1 MICSV
6 CIQVVRYFTKKAKN
20 KMISLKENIEEKL
33 WDFVKKNYNSENYSN
48 AILDSI
54 QFIGDLIREKS
65 GLEGDGNTLI
75 GIAFGGENPKIKL
88 NNLQTDTEKNIQ
100 KGIEQIFRGIY
111 SAYRNPRSHSKLDDS
126 ENDANEIIIFI
137 NHLLKILDKSKGK
150 FSTEIFLQR
159 VFDKDFVESEKY
171 SDILVESIPKNKY
184 YEVAI
189 ELYKQKSY
197 GKIQNIRFV
206 WNSIFQKLTESE
218 KKEIYELVSEELRFE
233 DLPELVIKN
242 FALFD
247 KIWENIDEDSRLR
260 AENKII
266 NLIPFA
272 EKNIYGQ
279 VTNDGIYVT
288 WLTSIIAKSE
298 LKESIASKI
307 EESLLSRKENKQRFI
322 LEYFGRYLKILDEF
336 LFLSSFDQIFID
348 EIKNG
353 NKLIYDFI
361 SKRYSKEDKIKFK
374 ECLDNFKEPKLNNSE
389 TDDLPF

>member
-1 MICSV
+1 
-6 CIQVVRYFTKKAKN
+6 
-20 KMISLKENIEEKL
+20 MISLKENIEERL
-33 WDFVKKNYNSENYSN
+33 WEFVKKNYNTENYSN

-88 NNLQTDTEKNIQ
+88 NNLQTETEKNIQ

-126 ENDANEIIIFI
+126 ENDAIEIIIFI

-150 FSTEIFLQR
+150 FSTDIFLQR

-171 SDILVESIPKNKY
+171 SDILIQSIPKNKY

-197 GKIQNIRFV
+197 GNIQNIRFV
-206 WNSIFQKLTESE
+206 WNSLFQKLTESE
-218 KKEIYELVSEELRFE
+218 QKEIYELVSEELRFE
-233 DLPELVIKN
+233 DLPEIVIKN

-247 KIWENIDEDSRLR
+247 KNWTNIDEDSRLR

-266 NLIPFA
+266 NLIPYA
-272 EKNIYGQ
+272 EKNIFGQ
-279 VTNDGIYVT
+279 VTKEGVFVT
-288 WLTSIIAKSE
+288 WLTSIIRKSE
-298 LKESIASKI
+298 LKDIIADKI
-307 EESLLSRKENKQRFI
+307 EESLLSRNENKQRFI
-322 LEYFGRYLKILDEF
+322 LEYFGRHLKFLDEH
-336 LFLSSFDQIFID
+336 LILTSFDHIFID

-361 SKRYSKEDKIKFK
+361 SQRYSKEEKIKLK
-374 ECLDNFKEPKLNNSE
+374 EYLDNFKEAKIDTSE
-389 TDDLPF
+389 RDDLPF

>member
-1 MICSV
+1 MI
-6 CIQVVRYFTKKAKN
+6 T
-20 KMISLKENIEEKL
+20 LKENIEEKL

-48 AILDSI
+48 AILDAI
-54 QFIGDLIREKS
+54 QFIGDLIRDKS
-65 GLEGDGNTLI
+65 GLEGDGNTLV
-75 GIAFGGENPKIKL
+75 GIAFGGENPKLKL
-88 NNLQTDTEKNIQ
+88 NNLQTETEKNIQ

-137 NHLLKILDKSKGK
+137 NHLSKILDKSKGK

-159 VFDKDFVESEKY
+159 VFDKDFVESTKY

-197 GKIQNIRFV
+197 GNIQNIRFV
-206 WNSIFQKLTESE
+206 WNSIFEKLTDFE

-233 DLPELVIKN
+233 DLPEIVIKN

-247 KIWENIDEDSRLR
+247 KTWENIDEDSRLR

-266 NLIPFA
+266 NLIPLA

-279 VTNDGIYVT
+279 VTTDGIYVT
-288 WLTSIIAKSE
+288 WLTSIIVKSE
-298 LKESIASKI
+298 LKTSIAVKI
-307 EESLLSRKENKQRFI
+307 KDSLLSRKENKQRFI
-322 LEYFGRYLKILDEF
+322 LEYFGRYLKSLDEF
-336 LFLSSFDQIFID
+336 LFLTSFDEIFID

-361 SKRYSKEDKIKFK
+361 NQRYTKEDISKFK
-374 ECLDNFKEPKLNNSE
+374 DCLANFKESKLNIPEN
-389 TDDLPF
+389 DDLPF

>member
-1 MICSV
+1 
-6 CIQVVRYFTKKAKN
+6 
-20 KMISLKENIEEKL
+20 MISLKENIEKRL
-33 WDFVKKNYNSENYSN
+33 WEFVKKNYNTENYSN

-54 QFIGDLIREKS
+54 QFIGDSIREKS

-88 NNLQTDTEKNIQ
+88 NNLQTETEKNIQ

-126 ENDANEIIIFI
+126 ENDAIEIIIFI

-150 FSTEIFLQR
+150 FSTDIFLQR

-171 SDILVESIPKNKY
+171 SDILIQSIPKNKY

-197 GKIQNIRFV
+197 GNIQNIRFV
-206 WNSIFQKLTESE
+206 WNSLFQKLTESE
-218 KKEIYELVSEELRFE
+218 QKEIYELVSEELRFE
-233 DLPELVIKN
+233 DLPEIVIKN

-247 KIWENIDEDSRLR
+247 KNWTNIDEDSRLR

-266 NLIPFA
+266 NLIPYA
-272 EKNIYGQ
+272 EKNIFGQ
-279 VTNDGIYVT
+279 VTKEGVFVT
-288 WLTSIIAKSE
+288 WLTSIIRKSE
-298 LKESIASKI
+298 LKDIIADKI
-307 EESLLSRKENKQRFI
+307 EESLLSRNENKQRFI
-322 LEYFGRYLKILDEF
+322 LEYFGRHLKFLDEH
-336 LFLSSFDQIFID
+336 LILTSFDHIFID

-361 SKRYSKEDKIKFK
+361 SQRYSKEEKIKLK
-374 ECLDNFKEPKLNNSE
+374 EYLDNFKEAKIDTSE
-389 TDDLPF
+389 RDDLPF

>member
-1 MICSV
+1 
-6 CIQVVRYFTKKAKN
+6 
-20 KMISLKENIEEKL
+20 MISLKENIEEKL

-54 QFIGDLIREKS
+54 QFVGDLIREKS
-65 GLEGDGNTLI
+65 GLDGDGNTLI
-75 GIAFGGENPKIKL
+75 GIAFGGDNPKIKL
-88 NNLQTDTEKNIQ
+88 NNLQTETEKNIQ

-111 SAYRNPRSHSKLDDS
+111 SAYRNPRSHSKLDDNES
-126 ENDANEIIIFI
+126 DANEIIIFV

-159 VFDKDFVESEKY
+159 VFDKDFVESKKY

-189 ELYKQKSY
+189 ELYKQKSF

-206 WNSIFQKLTESE
+206 WKSIFQKLNESE
-218 KKEIYELVSEELRFE
+218 KRELFKLVSEELRFE
-233 DLPELVIKN
+233 DLPEIVIKN

-247 KIWENIDEDSRLR
+247 NTWEKIDEDARLR

-266 NLIPFA
+266 NLITLA

-279 VTNDGIYVT
+279 VTKEGIFAT
-288 WLTSIIAKSE
+288 WLTSIITKSE
-298 LKESIASKI
+298 LKDSIALKV
-307 EESLLSRKENKQRFI
+307 EESLLSRNENKQRFI
-322 LEYFGRYLKILDEF
+322 LEYFGRYLKTLDEF
-336 LFLSSFDQIFID
+336 LIISSFDEIFID

-361 SKRYSKEDKIKFK
+361 NKRYSNEDRDKFK
-374 ECLDNFKEPKLNNSE
+374 ECLSSFKEIKLKNSE
-389 TDDLPF
+389 EDDLPF

>member
-1 MICSV
+1 
-6 CIQVVRYFTKKAKN
+6 
-20 KMISLKENIEEKL
+20 MISLKENIEERL
-33 WDFVKKNYNSENYSN
+33 WEFVKKNYNTENYSN

-88 NNLQTDTEKNIQ
+88 NNLQTETEKNIQ

-126 ENDANEIIIFI
+126 ENDAIEIIIFI

-150 FSTEIFLQR
+150 FSTDIFLQR

-171 SDILVESIPKNKY
+171 SDILIQSIPKNKY

-197 GKIQNIRFV
+197 GNIQNIRFV
-206 WNSIFQKLTESE
+206 WNSLFQKLTESE
-218 KKEIYELVSEELRFE
+218 QKEIYELVSEELRFE
-233 DLPELVIKN
+233 DLPEIVIKN

-247 KIWENIDEDSRLR
+247 KNWTNIDEDSRLR

-266 NLIPFA
+266 NLIPYA
-272 EKNIYGQ
+272 EKNIFGQ
-279 VTNDGIYVT
+279 VTKEGVFVT
-288 WLTSIIAKSE
+288 WLTSIIRKSE
-298 LKESIASKI
+298 LKDIITDKI
-307 EESLLSRKENKQRFI
+307 EESLLSRNENKQRFI
-322 LEYFGRYLKILDEF
+322 LEYFGRHLKFLDEH
-336 LFLSSFDQIFID
+336 LILTSFDHIFID

-361 SKRYSKEDKIKFK
+361 SQRYSKEEKIKLK
-374 ECLDNFKEPKLNNSE
+374 EYLDNFKEAKIDTSE
-389 TDDLPF
+389 RDDLPF